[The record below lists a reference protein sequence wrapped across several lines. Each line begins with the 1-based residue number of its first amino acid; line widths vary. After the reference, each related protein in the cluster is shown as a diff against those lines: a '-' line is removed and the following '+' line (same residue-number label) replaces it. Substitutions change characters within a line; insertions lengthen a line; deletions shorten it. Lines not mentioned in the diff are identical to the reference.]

1 MEQLKAQQTEQKAPP
16 KKVHGMSDKQ
26 LHAQIEIAEAVLD
39 GYTPPLV
46 STGAPCP
53 PERGRSG

>member
-39 GYTPPLV
+39 GYTPR
-46 STGAPCP
+46 P